1 MEMQKCALIKTVVR
15 LSDASTT
22 DDTSELTTGIYLTS
36 GSSSVNEGTGLSGLY
51 NLRNHIRRQ
60 CK

>member
-15 LSDASTT
+15 LPDASTA
-22 DDTSELTTGIYLTS
+22 DDTSELTTGIYSTS
-36 GSSSVNEGTGLSGLY
+36 DSLSVNEGTGLSGLH

-60 CK
+60 RK